1 MLKFRPLGS
10 LLLLV
15 SILISP
21 ACGETPPPVEES
33 TPAAAESAG
42 PAASEPP
49 VPEEA
54 APETAPPPA
63 TIKDV
68 SVSIEPA
75 ETPGLDVVRAYTA
88 QFYAGDL
95 QELHGRFT
103 EEMQQSF
110 PLGQL
115 KALHDQV
122 RSQYGEEIEVIG
134 EEAQTRGEYR
144 GFARWARFDK
154 YDGVIEVQWIL
165 REDDSIAGL
174 FVQPARPQEP

>member
-1 MLKFRPLGS
+1 MLKSRPFGS

-15 SILISP
+15 SILIAP
-21 ACGETPPPVEES
+21 ACGQSSPPAEESPPDSGETAAPTATVPPVEEV
-33 TPAAAESAG
+33 AE
-42 PAASEPP
+42 
-49 VPEEA
+49 
-54 APETAPPPA
+54 PETAPPPT

-68 SVSIEPA
+68 SVSVEPI
-75 ETPGLDVVRAYTA
+75 ETPGLDVVRAYTE
-88 QFYAGDL
+88 QFYAGEL
-95 QELHGRFT
+95 QELHAKFS

-122 RSQYGEEIEVIG
+122 RSQYGKEIEVIG
-134 EEAQTRGEYR
+134 EEGQTRGEYR

-174 FVQPARPQEP
+174 FVQPTKPRQP